1 MTLEEFR
8 ELERQAAEGMARVQ
22 RETQEDTL
30 SRGGI
35 VSKKKPR
42 KKNTA
47 YSRAFKKVKGKYMK
61 KSGGWKKGGFARA
74 VREAHRMAKK

>member
-22 RETQEDTL
+22 RETKEDTL
-30 SRGGI
+30 SKGGI
-35 VSKKKPR
+35 VSKKKSR

-47 YSRAFKKVKGKYMK
+47 YSRAFKKVKGQYMK

-74 VREAHRMAKK
+74 VRAAHRMAKK